1 MRGLLRSYTTSVSE
15 AEASSSSAPQGIL
28 PSSVS
33 SVSPWTPLRSLLIIA
48 STHDS
53 DRGSLKS
60 PWSRRKRKHTLSRR
74 HWKTLF
80 TPDGKFLDGGVK
92 FLKRVCSGGVEP
104 SIRAEVWPFLLAVY
118 DINSSE
124 AERNAVN
131 TQIRKEYKKL
141 RGRCHQLTNP
151 TNDNRRELNEVIGD
165 SNMGFSFSNEFDE
178 SIFSEDGFSASRSFE
193 DELDDDISP
202 PLLEEEGE
210 SNMTDVNVSF
220 ESKCSFEESKGEK
233 DVKDARIAL
242 LERNS
247 SKVNRTA
254 EDFVT
259 WQRIMRLDAL
269 RASSEWTVYS
279 PQQAA
284 VSEDQARKRAN
295 AVGLKEY
302 DNLDPCRLY
311 HAGRLIA
318 ILESYALYDQ
328 EIGYCQGMSDL
339 LSPIVAVMEKD
350 HEAFWCFVGFMRR
363 ARHNF
368 RLDEIG
374 IQRQL
379 DIVSKIIKAKDA
391 HLYRHLEKLQA
402 EDCFFVYRMVVVLFR
417 RELTFEQ
424 TVSLWEITW
433 ADQAAIRAGFGKS
446 SWSKMKMKAPPTDD
460 LLLYAIAACV
470 LQKRKLIIE
479 KYNSMD
485 EIVKECNNMTGHL
498 DLWKLLD
505 DAHDL
510 VASLHDK
517 VS

>member
-1 MRGLLRSYTTSVSE
+1 M
-15 AEASSSSAPQGIL
+15 
-28 PSSVS
+28 
-33 SVSPWTPLRSLLIIA
+33 
-48 STHDS
+48 
-53 DRGSLKS
+53 
-60 PWSRRKRKHTLSRR
+60 
-74 HWKTLF
+74 
-80 TPDGKFLDGGVK
+80 
-92 FLKRVCSGGVEP
+92 
-104 SIRAEVWPFLLAVY
+104 
-118 DINSSE
+118 
-124 AERNAVN
+124 
-131 TQIRKEYKKL
+131 
-141 RGRCHQLTNP
+141 
-151 TNDNRRELNEVIGD
+151 IGD

-295 AVGLKEY
+295 AVGLKDY

-460 LLLYAIAACV
+460 LLLYAIAACI